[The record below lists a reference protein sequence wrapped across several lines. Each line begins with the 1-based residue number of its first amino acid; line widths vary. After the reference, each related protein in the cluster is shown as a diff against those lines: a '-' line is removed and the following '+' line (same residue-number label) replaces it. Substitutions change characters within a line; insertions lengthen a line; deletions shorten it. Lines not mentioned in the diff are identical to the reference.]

1 MAGAKEKA
9 MRESGFYWVYCD
21 NEWIVAE
28 FDGAFWWLTGMDV
41 PYKEKELIEIGDA
54 VFTPDKYRRS

>member
-1 MAGAKEKA
+1 

-28 FDGAFWWLTGMDV
+28 FDGAFWWLTGIDV
-41 PYKEKELIEIGDA
+41 AFKGKEFIEIGDA
-54 VFTPDKYRRS
+54 VFTPDKYRRSY